1 MKTSFEYFFDEIF
14 FYITKNF
21 YRSLKIINNTLIAC
35 VKHAFNNKKIRIV
48 IHFFGGKSMKYFRL
62 DLMKSLKNR
71 LGQAKLGWIRL
82 GLFRLG

>member
-1 MKTSFEYFFDEIF
+1 
-14 FYITKNF
+14 
-21 YRSLKIINNTLIAC
+21 
-35 VKHAFNNKKIRIV
+35 
-48 IHFFGGKSMKYFRL
+48 MKYFRL